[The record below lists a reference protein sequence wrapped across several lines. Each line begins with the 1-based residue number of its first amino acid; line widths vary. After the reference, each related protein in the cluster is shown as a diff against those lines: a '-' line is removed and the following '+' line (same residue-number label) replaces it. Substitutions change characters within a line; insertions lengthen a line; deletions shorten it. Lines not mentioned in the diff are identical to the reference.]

1 MGLLILVWLHRRFP
15 PGRGP
20 EEAGTAVR
28 GRDGRGVRQAGASVD
43 SDQYRAA
50 CSQEERAAGEG
61 VQNNSLNISN
71 MLIIQQ
77 R

>member
-1 MGLLILVWLHRRFP
+1 MGLLISVWLRCRLP

-20 EEAGTAVR
+20 AEAGAAVR

-50 CSQEERAAGEG
+50 CPQEERAAGEG
-61 VQNNSLNISN
+61 VQNNSLNILN
-71 MLIIQQ
+71 MLYPAEF
-77 R
+77 